1 MTVSKVLR
9 NAPDISLQ
17 TKTRIRRLAEEMGYV
32 PDSLAQGLRTRTTK
46 LLGLVISATTNPAAA
61 QLALAIEERAH
72 DLGYD
77 LILAHSLNNAEREEA
92 CLRKMLARRVDGL
105 FVAPVYRLAPTASIY
120 EELKRSGTPVVV
132 LGSVA
137 PFCEAFTCVE
147 TDDQPASYQAT
158 RHLIQLGHKR
168 IAFFAGPAAAPWAQ
182 SRSEG
187 YHRAIREAGID
198 DDDNL
203 IFSAGSTIEDGQKA
217 ALEMLNEDV
226 CATAIQAVN
235 DLVAVGA
242 ANVFLNQG
250 LKIPQDLSILGFGNV
265 PPAEHFRVP
274 LTTVGQPQYQLGLG
288 AMESMFDLLRGGKP
302 RSKTF
307 PTELILRASTGPAA
321 AKH

>member
-1 MTVSKVLR
+1 MVRLKDVAERAGVSLMTVSKVLR

-120 EELKRSGTPVVV
+120 EELKRSGAPVVV

-137 PFCEAFTCVE
+137 PFCEAFTCV
-147 TDDQPASYQAT
+147 
-158 RHLIQLGHKR
+158 
-168 IAFFAGPAAAPWAQ
+168 
-182 SRSEG
+182 
-187 YHRAIREAGID
+187 
-198 DDDNL
+198 
-203 IFSAGSTIEDGQKA
+203 
-217 ALEMLNEDV
+217 
-226 CATAIQAVN
+226 
-235 DLVAVGA
+235 
-242 ANVFLNQG
+242 
-250 LKIPQDLSILGFGNV
+250 
-265 PPAEHFRVP
+265 
-274 LTTVGQPQYQLGLG
+274 
-288 AMESMFDLLRGGKP
+288 
-302 RSKTF
+302 
-307 PTELILRASTGPAA
+307 
-321 AKH
+321 